1 MRYVKSLAYTDRPFG
16 SVVELRQWLTENIP
30 QVPLEMIRNSF
41 RDYQR
46 RLQVCVEH
54 RGRSV
59 ETR

>member
-1 MRYVKSLAYTDRPFG
+1 LAYTDRPFA
-16 SVVELRQWLTENIP
+16 SDVELRQWLTDNIP

-46 RLQVCVEH
+46 RLQICVDR